1 MEQGLT
7 LKDFYRRLKEL
18 HAKEIATLS
27 GLAEVT
33 DELRL
38 GLEKLVRILEA
49 MTEEERSN
57 HDLLLDSLVRQRIA
71 NQSGT
76 ELHDV
81 ERLISEATKV
91 GLLMR
96 NLSRMR

>member
-1 MEQGLT
+1 MQPGVT
-7 LKDFYRRLKEL
+7 LETLHQQLKEL

-49 MTEEERSN
+49 MTDEERRN
-57 HDLLLDSLVRQRIA
+57 HDLLLDAQVRQRIA